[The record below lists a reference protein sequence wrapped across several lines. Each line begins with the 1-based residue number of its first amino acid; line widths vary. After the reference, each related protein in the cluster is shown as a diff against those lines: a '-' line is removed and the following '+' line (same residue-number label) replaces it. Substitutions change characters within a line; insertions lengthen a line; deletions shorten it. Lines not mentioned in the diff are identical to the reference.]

1 MRHLSTIF
9 LSLAFIYSIQ
19 LQAEKTMKAPHGG
32 KPISDEL
39 LGIFFEDIS
48 MSADGGLSAELIQ
61 NGNFEYSPTERDGWG
76 PSTSWLLTR
85 HGHSTG
91 HVEHSQEEPLNP
103 NNRNFMR
110 IQIDRIGHYS
120 DFDGWTGVGIRNG
133 GFDNGIRVERNGQ
146 YLFSAFFRSVDKK
159 QVRIVL
165 ESDRKVLAESTLD
178 IEGSGKWEKYSCI
191 LESNAMRDD
200 AYLQVLSLNTGT
212 LDVDMV
218 SLIPKDTYHGHGL
231 RRDLAE
237 ALEALHPKFMRFP
250 GGCIV
255 HGGGEGFWNT
265 YRWKNTVGPMEE
277 RIGQKNCWGYHQS
290 YALGYYEYFQ
300 LCEDMEMQPVPIL
313 PCGVS
318 CQGAGG
324 GWGLP
329 GHSQDAWPM
338 EDMDMWVNDALDLIE
353 WANGDATTR
362 WGKVRAEAG
371 HPEPFG
377 LKYLGLGNEE
387 YISPAFCERFR
398 YIYNKVKE
406 AHPEIVI
413 IGTLG
418 VQSHPGCEDY
428 EAGWKFADEIQVP
441 IADEHYYENAEY
453 FLHSRQYDSYPRDR
467 KTKVYLG
474 EYASGAKKFINALG
488 EALYLIHVERN
499 ADVVLMTSYA
509 PLFARKGTNCW
520 NPNLIYFDNQRPFL
534 TCSYFVQQFFGQS
547 AGQYYYGDCI
557 NLKYS
562 DKEKDELLEQSVI
575 LNVKTGELFLKMC
588 NASNLLAKASIDL
601 SRFSRLPRTAEM
613 QRLIGQPNDE
623 NGFEGEPIQPTTS
636 TLDIQKKMEL
646 NVPPFS
652 FSLITLKGLK

>member
-1 MRHLSTIF
+1 MRHFSTIL
-9 LSLAFIYSIQ
+9 LSLALSASMQ
-19 LQAEKTMKAPHGG
+19 VQAEKTMKAPQGG
-32 KPISDEL
+32 KQISDEL

-48 MSADGGLSAELIQ
+48 MSADGGLCAELIQ

-76 PSTSWLLTR
+76 PSTGWLVTR

-91 HVEHSQEEPLNP
+91 RVDHSQDQPLNE

-110 IQIDRIGHYS
+110 IFTDRIGHYS
-120 DFDGWTGVGIRNG
+120 DYKGWTGIGIRNG
-133 GFDNGIRVERNGQ
+133 GFDDGIRLERGAK
-146 YLFSAFFRSVDKK
+146 YTFSAFFRSDNEKK
-159 QVRIVL
+159 VRLVL
-165 ESDRKVLAESTLD
+165 ESSNRILADDSLT
-178 IEGSGKWEKYSCI
+178 IEGGGKWKKYSCTLKSSTTI
-191 LESNAMRDD
+191 DD
-200 AYLQVLSLNTGT
+200 AFLQVLSLSTGT
-212 LDVDMV
+212 LDVDMI
-218 SLIPKDTYHGHGL
+218 SLIPEDTYHGHGL

-265 YRWKNTVGPMEE
+265 YRWKNTVGPKEE

-290 YALGYYEYFQ
+290 YGLGYYEYFQ
-300 LCEDMEMQPVPIL
+300 LCEDLGMQPVPIL
-313 PCGVS
+313 PSGTS

-329 GHSQDAWPM
+329 GHTQSAWPM
-338 EDMDMWVNDALDLIE
+338 EDMDVWVNDALDLIE
-353 WANGDATTR
+353 WANGDKSTR
-362 WGKVRAEAG
+362 WGKVRADAG

-377 LKYLGLGNEE
+377 LKYLGIGNEE

-398 YIYNKVKE
+398 YIYKKIKE

-413 IGTLG
+413 IGTAG
-418 VQSHPGCEDY
+418 VASHPGTEDY
-428 EAGWKFADEIQVP
+428 GPGWKLAEELEIP
-441 IADEHYYENAEY
+441 LLDEHYYENAEY
-453 FLHSRQYDSYPRDR
+453 FLHNRQYDAYPRDR

-499 ADVVLMTSYA
+499 GDVVSMTSYA

-520 NPNLIYFDNQRPFL
+520 NPNLIYFDNQRPYL
-534 TCSYFVQQFFGQS
+534 TCSYFVQQFFGIS
-547 AGQYYYGDCI
+547 SGQYYYGDCI
-557 NLKYS
+557 NLKYE

-588 NASNLLAKASIDL
+588 NATDKLAKASIDL
-601 SRFSRLPRTAEM
+601 SRFSHLPQTAELK
-613 QRLIGQPNDE
+613 RLIGQPNDE
-623 NGFEGEPIQPTTS
+623 NGFEGEPIQPLTS
-636 TLDIQKKMEL
+636 TIDIQKKMEM
-646 NVPPFS
+646 NIPPYS
-652 FSLITLKGLK
+652 FSLISLKGQK